1 MKPWE
6 KLAFQRGQSY
16 AKQNV
21 AIAYYDFYYD
31 EKLVPYIKETAIK
44 CRRQATKDGHILH
57 HATLQD
63 LFLRHF
69 NGCRGIGTNYWVNIA
84 FLP

>member
-16 AKQNV
+16 VKQNV
-21 AIAYYDFYYD
+21 VLAYYDCYYD
-31 EKLVPYIKETAIK
+31 QKLVPYIKETVVK
-44 CRRQATKDGHILH
+44 CRRQATKDGHIIH
-57 HATLQD
+57 YGTLRD

-69 NGCRGIGTNYWVNIA
+69 NGCYGIGKDRKVDLA
-84 FLP
+84 FLS